1 MPSINLTTRFSGKVD
16 EVITNGALS
25 TASIN
30 TDYSFVGAQTVKVY
44 SFDTVEMNDYVRS
57 GSNRYGTP
65 EELGDNVQEMTMSQ
79 DKAFTF
85 TVDKGNASDTEP
97 GVREAGKQ
105 LRRQI
110 DLQIIPMLD
119 QYRFTKIANAAGHK
133 FYATTALTA
142 STAYAAFLAANEAI
156 DEEDVPAD
164 GRICNASP
172 AFLNLIKQD
181 PNFIKSGDLS
191 QRTLF
196 NGQVGEI
203 DGVAIIKVPSKR
215 LPAGLLF
222 EITHPMACTAPVKIN
237 EYKLHTDPPGIS
249 GMLAEG
255 RVYHD
260 AFVLNNKARMIS
272 AYYGGGENALT
283 LAAAAGASSTK
294 SVVTVTGNTAGGT
307 LVYKG
312 DYASAATAGAAVD
325 IGDDVSGFTAF
336 PSDGICTTAS
346 GKFIAVAVKDGN
358 GKCVASGVVAAV
370 VGS

>member
-1 MPSINLTTRFSGKVD
+1 MAVNLTTRFSGKVD
-16 EVITNGALS
+16 EVINNGALS
-25 TASIN
+25 TPSIN
-30 TDYSFVGAQTVKVY
+30 KDYDFVGAKTVKVY
-44 SFDTVEMNDYVRS
+44 AFGTVPLNDYNRT

-65 EELGDNVQEMTMSQ
+65 QELQDTVQEMTMTQ
-79 DKAFTF
+79 DKSFTF
-85 TVDKGNASDTEP
+85 TIDKGNAIDTEP

-105 LRRQI
+105 LRRET
-110 DLQIIPMLD
+110 DLEIIPALD
-119 QYRFTKIANAAGHK
+119 LYRFTKIAAGAGHK
-133 FYATTALTA
+133 FYATTPLTT
-142 STAYAAFLAANEAI
+142 STAYKAFLDANRAI
-156 DEEDVPAD
+156 DDEDVPAS

-181 PNFIKSGDLS
+181 SNFIKSGDLS

-203 DGVAIIKVPSKR
+203 DGVAIIKVPAKR

-237 EYKLHTDPPGIS
+237 EYKLHQDPPGYS

-260 AFVLNNKARMIS
+260 AFILGNKARMIA
-272 AYYGGGENALT
+272 AYYGGGEDALT
-283 LAAAAGASSTK
+283 LTAEAGPSATK
-294 SVVTVTGNTAGGT
+294 SQITISGNTTGGT

-312 DYASAATAGAAVD
+312 DYASAASAKAGAA
-325 IGDDVSGFTAF
+325 IGTNVSGWTAF
-336 PSDGICTTAS
+336 PSDGVVTTAAE
-346 GKFIAVAVKDGN
+346 KYIAVAVKDTDN
-358 GKCVASGVVAAV
+358 KVVAYGVVAAV

>member
-1 MPSINLTTRFSGKVD
+1 MAINLTTKFSGKVD
-16 EVITNGALS
+16 EVINNGALS
-25 TASIN
+25 TPSIN
-30 TDYSFVGAQTVKVY
+30 NDYDFVGAQTVKVY
-44 SFDTVEMNDYVRS
+44 SFDTVPLVDYTRS
-57 GSNRYGTP
+57 GTNRYGDP
-65 EELGDNVQEMTMSQ
+65 SELQANVQELQMEQ
-79 DKAFTF
+79 DKGFAFTI
-85 TVDKGNASDTEP
+85 DKGNALDTEP

-105 LRRQI
+105 LRRQT
-110 DLQIIPMLD
+110 DQEIIPMLD
-119 QYRFTKIANAAGHK
+119 LYRFTKIATSAGHK
-133 FYATTALTA
+133 FYASTALTT

-156 DEEDVPAD
+156 DDEDVPSA

-181 PNFIKSGDLS
+181 SNFIKSGDLS
-191 QRTLF
+191 QKTLF

-203 DGVAIIKVPSKR
+203 DGVAIIKVPKKR

-222 EITHPMACTAPVKIN
+222 EITHPAACVAPVKIN
-237 EYKLHTDPPGIS
+237 EYKLHIDPPGIS
-249 GMLAEG
+249 GNLAEG

-260 AFVLNNKARMIS
+260 AFILGNKARMIS

-283 LAAAAGASSTK
+283 LAAAAGATSTK

-336 PSDGICTTAS
+336 PSDGACTTAS
-346 GKFIAVAVKDGN
+346 GKYIAVAVKDGD

>member
-1 MPSINLTTRFSGKVD
+1 MPAVNLTTRFSNKVD
-16 EVITNGALS
+16 EVINNGALS
-25 TASIN
+25 NPSIN
-30 TDYSFVGAQTVKVY
+30 KDYDFVGAQTVKVY
-44 SFDTVEMNDYVRS
+44 SFDTVPLNDYTRS

-65 EELGDNVQEMTMSQ
+65 GELQDTVQEMTMSQ

-85 TVDKGNASDTEP
+85 TIDKGNASDTEP

-105 LRRQI
+105 LRRET
-110 DLQIIPMLD
+110 DLEIIPALD
-119 QYRFTKIANAAGHK
+119 LYRFTKIAVSAEHK
-133 FYATTALTA
+133 FYATTALTT

-156 DEEDVPAD
+156 DDEDVPSS

-181 PNFIKSGDLS
+181 ANFIKSGDLS
-191 QRTLF
+191 QKTLF
-196 NGQVGEI
+196 TGQVGEI
-203 DGVAIIKVPSKR
+203 DGVAIIKVPKKR

-260 AFVLNNKARMIS
+260 AFVLDKKKRMIS
-272 AYYGGGENALT
+272 AYYGGGENSLT
-283 LAAAAGASSTK
+283 LAAEAGSTSTK
-294 SVVTVTGNTAGGT
+294 SKVTVTGNTAGGT

-312 DYASAATAGAAVD
+312 DYASEATAKAGAA
-325 IGDDVSGFTAF
+325 IGTNVSAWTAF
-336 PSDGICTTAS
+336 PSDGVCTTAS
-346 GKFIAVAVKDGN
+346 GKYIAVALKDTD

-370 VGS
+370 VGA